1 MKARR
6 QAAILDLINEYPIET
21 QEELLLMLREN
32 GFNVTQATISRDIK
46 ELRLLKSLSADGK
59 YRYTTLSFNNGDNQ
73 IARNEYFSNTILSVK
88 AAQNI
93 VVVKTAA
100 GAAGAHCAR
109 IDAVERDGVE
119 GTLAGDD
126 TILIVCTDNESAAKN
141 VVAIKQFFRL

>member
-109 IDAVERDGVE
+109 IDAVE